1 MADATL
7 KIDADT
13 RSAERALGQLQR
25 TLQGLSGIAI
35 GGSLAKSLIELTGQ
49 TQELTNKLISVSSGI
64 GEANGQFNLLAATAL
79 RTGSNLGGTV
89 DLFQKLAQST
99 TFQGSSTESLAL
111 VTENF
116 NKTLQ
121 ISGASG
127 AGAASALYQFAQ
139 AMQKGTLNGDEFRTI
154 TETNGFMM
162 KVLQKELGKSST
174 ELRMMA
180 SNGQLTAEVIAKA
193 LLNTNMVT
201 EAYGKTVRT
210 IPQAFENLNTKLA
223 VTVKHFDDVTGFGRA
238 VVAVIDTL
246 GNNIPA
252 VVGGVTALSAA
263 LAILAV
269 RMVAVRTVM
278 ITTGFGALI
287 VGAGAAAGYLAD
299 KFGLFGDKVESS
311 NKKLEEQN
319 QKAKEGLKITGQRN
333 EQALQLDQT
342 LEQQIKTLRATNNLD
357 AQATGIKSLQLE
369 VERAVATEAEKYSKT
384 GQKILP
390 AMAEALAIETRRKI
404 LTEERIKTEGD
415 ILKIESEGYAASIR
429 DQGVRQVTSQ
439 LEAYR
444 LSVTQETYKAMG
456 DQLRSAIEGTIKQR
470 ELSSILDDQ
479 ATKQAEF
486 NRLTITDLDTRD
498 ATAQVDAKRLQLGTL
513 FTAEMEKQMRASV
526 AIEQATRQRIAEQAQ
541 LNLLVGGATPQ
552 TREQQIQTATGVIQT
567 ADPRLAMTQD
577 YATKKAAIDAAI
589 AKNELAG
596 IKLSESQYSQLI
608 AAKTQLDIE
617 YRNAKEIADIE
628 YANRDLSR
636 SLDHAKQVQEALAK
650 VRFQTDN
657 QELILSSQKFEI
669 LKTYEDQLSKIKQ
682 LGYEEDLRRAGFS
695 KTQAEDISKTRVEFE
710 KKNEQEKFAFGLD
723 QASQF
728 FTSLGA
734 YNKQAFEAS
743 KAFNIANAIMNTY
756 SAATKA
762 LAAYPPPFGF
772 IAAGAAVAMGLAQV
786 AMIRSQQYQGRAI
799 GGPVA
804 AGQAYMVGENG
815 PEMFIPQGNGRIEPN
830 NQVGNQATVINLN
843 INAVDARGIDQLIT
857 ERKGLI
863 VNMVRSAI
871 NDRGVR
877 APM

>member
-1 MADATL
+1 MC
-7 KIDADT
+7 
-13 RSAERALGQLQR
+13 
-25 TLQGLSGIAI
+25 
-35 GGSLAKSLIELTGQ
+35 
-49 TQELTNKLISVSSGI
+49 SS
-64 GEANGQFNLLAATAL
+64 
-79 RTGSNLGGTV
+79 
-89 DLFQKLAQST
+89 DL
-99 TFQGSSTESLAL
+99 
-111 VTENF
+111 
-116 NKTLQ
+116 
-121 ISGASG
+121 
-127 AGAASALYQFAQ
+127 
-139 AMQKGTLNGDEFRTI
+139 
-154 TETNGFMM
+154 
-162 KVLQKELGKSST
+162 
-174 ELRMMA
+174 
-180 SNGQLTAEVIAKA
+180 
-193 LLNTNMVT
+193 T

-513 FTAEMEKQMRASV
+513 FTAEMEKQDRKS
-526 AIEQATRQRIAEQAQ
+526 TR
-541 LNLLVGGATPQ
+541 LN
-552 TREQQIQTATGVIQT
+552 
-567 ADPRLAMTQD
+567 
-577 YATKKAAIDAAI
+577 
-589 AKNELAG
+589 
-596 IKLSESQYSQLI
+596 
-608 AAKTQLDIE
+608 
-617 YRNAKEIADIE
+617 
-628 YANRDLSR
+628 
-636 SLDHAKQVQEALAK
+636 
-650 VRFQTDN
+650 
-657 QELILSSQKFEI
+657 SSH
-669 LKTYEDQLSKIKQ
+669 
-682 LGYEEDLRRAGFS
+682 
-695 KTQAEDISKTRVEFE
+695 
-710 KKNEQEKFAFGLD
+710 
-723 QASQF
+723 
-728 FTSLGA
+728 
-734 YNKQAFEAS
+734 
-743 KAFNIANAIMNTY
+743 
-756 SAATKA
+756 
-762 LAAYPPPFGF
+762 
-772 IAAGAAVAMGLAQV
+772 
-786 AMIRSQQYQGRAI
+786 
-799 GGPVA
+799 
-804 AGQAYMVGENG
+804 
-815 PEMFIPQGNGRIEPN
+815 
-830 NQVGNQATVINLN
+830 
-843 INAVDARGIDQLIT
+843 
-857 ERKGLI
+857 
-863 VNMVRSAI
+863 
-871 NDRGVR
+871 
-877 APM
+877 

>member
-513 FTAEMEKQMRASV
+513 FTHLCRGRCAGSPARRSSPSPRR
-526 AIEQATRQRIAEQAQ
+526 RQ
-541 LNLLVGGATPQ
+541 
-552 TREQQIQTATGVIQT
+552 
-567 ADPRLAMTQD
+567 
-577 YATKKAAIDAAI
+577 
-589 AKNELAG
+589 
-596 IKLSESQYSQLI
+596 
-608 AAKTQLDIE
+608 
-617 YRNAKEIADIE
+617 
-628 YANRDLSR
+628 
-636 SLDHAKQVQEALAK
+636 H
-650 VRFQTDN
+650 
-657 QELILSSQKFEI
+657 
-669 LKTYEDQLSKIKQ
+669 
-682 LGYEEDLRRAGFS
+682 
-695 KTQAEDISKTRVEFE
+695 
-710 KKNEQEKFAFGLD
+710 
-723 QASQF
+723 
-728 FTSLGA
+728 
-734 YNKQAFEAS
+734 
-743 KAFNIANAIMNTY
+743 
-756 SAATKA
+756 
-762 LAAYPPPFGF
+762 
-772 IAAGAAVAMGLAQV
+772 
-786 AMIRSQQYQGRAI
+786 
-799 GGPVA
+799 
-804 AGQAYMVGENG
+804 
-815 PEMFIPQGNGRIEPN
+815 
-830 NQVGNQATVINLN
+830 
-843 INAVDARGIDQLIT
+843 
-857 ERKGLI
+857 
-863 VNMVRSAI
+863 
-871 NDRGVR
+871 
-877 APM
+877 

>member
-1 MADATL
+1 V
-7 KIDADT
+7 
-13 RSAERALGQLQR
+13 
-25 TLQGLSGIAI
+25 AI
-35 GGSLAKSLIELTGQ
+35 GGALLKSLVDLTGQ

-64 GEANGQFNLLAATAL
+64 GEANGKFSILAATAL
-79 RTGSNLGGTV
+79 RTGSSLGGTV

-127 AGAASALYQFAQ
+127 ASAASALYQFAQ

-180 SNGQLTAEVIAKA
+180 TNGQLSAEVIAKA

-201 EAYGKTVRT
+201 ESYGKTIKT

-263 LAILAV
+263 LLILAA
-269 RMVAVRTVM
+269 RMALVRTAM

-287 VGAGAAAGYLAD
+287 VGAGVAAGYLAD
-299 KFGLFGDKVESS
+299 KFGLFGDNVDKS
-311 NKKLEEQN
+311 NRGLEEGN
-319 QKAKEGLKITGQRN
+319 KRAKEGLVVTHQRN

-342 LEQQIKTLRATNNLD
+342 LQQQLKTLKATNDLD

-369 VERAVATEAEKYSKT
+369 VDKAIATEAEKYAKT
-384 GQKILP
+384 GEKMLP
-390 AMAEALAIETRRKI
+390 AMAQTLATETQRKI
-404 LTEERIKTEGD
+404 LNDERIKTEGD

-429 DQGVRQVTSQ
+429 DQGVRQVTNQ

-470 ELSSILDDQ
+470 ELATILDDQ

-486 NRLTITDLDTRD
+486 NRLTILDLDTRD

-513 FTAEMEKQMRASV
+513 FTGEMEKQMRASV

-552 TREQQIQTATGVIQT
+552 TREQQIQTATGVIQS
-567 ADPRLAMTQD
+567 ADPRLGQAQD

-589 AKNELAG
+589 ARAELSG
-596 IKLSESQYSQLI
+596 NKLSESQYGQLI
-608 AAKTQLDIE
+608 ASKTQLDIE
-617 YRNAKEIADIE
+617 YRNSKEIADIE
-628 YANRDLSR
+628 FANRDLSR
-636 SLDHAKQVQEALAK
+636 SLDHAKQVQEAIAK
-650 VRFQTDN
+650 VKFQTDN

-682 LGYEEDLRRAGFS
+682 LGYEEELRRAGFS
-695 KTQAEDISKTRVEFE
+695 KTQSEDISKTRLEFE
-710 KKNEQEKFAFGLD
+710 KKNEAEKAQFAID
-723 QASQF
+723 QGAQM
-728 FTSLGA
+728 FTALGG
-734 YNKQAFEAS
+734 YNKQAFEAA

-772 IAAGAAVAMGLAQV
+772 IAAGAAIGMGLAQV
-786 AMIRSQQYQGRAI
+786 AQIRSQQYAGRAI

-804 AGQAYMVGENG
+804 GGTPYMVGEAG
-815 PEMFIPQGNGRIEPN
+815 PELFIPQGNGRIEPT
-830 NQVGNQATVINLN
+830 NQLGSGATVINLN
-843 INAVDARGIDQLIT
+843 IQAVDTRGIDQLIT
-857 ERKGLI
+857 ERKGMI
-863 VNMVRSAI
+863 VGMVRSAI
-871 NDRGVR
+871 NDRGNK
-877 APM
+877 ATM